1 MQTTAPTTELRS
13 GGLSD
18 WLKDNAGIVGGLIL
32 MLLLPFIVAVID
44 GQSFADMLAN
54 ETGSSKFI
62 QGLMIEI
69 FILAIYAIS
78 YDLILGITGILS
90 FGHAMFFA
98 AGAYATGIALKNL
111 ELGLLGTFLLAVI
124 VVGLANALLFSIVLP
139 RVQGITYAL
148 VTLGIASVFH
158 IVIQSNELSA
168 WTGAD
173 VGLQGVTVPALLDTN
188 TERFRFY
195 MISLLATFFV
205 YLIYRRFVDSPTGRV
220 CVATRENESRA
231 LMLGYNTF
239 YFKFVVLII
248 ASITAAFAGFLH
260 ALHQPIVSPN
270 VASLGWTVA
279 ALLIILIGGVGTL
292 TGALIG
298 AAVFRLLGFFLD
310 RWFGENASFLL
321 GVVYIALV
329 LFIPYG
335 IVGTWRARAVQ
346 RKRGWE
352 RLIKLLGLRQKS
364 EADSEP

>member
-1 MQTTAPTTELRS
+1 MQSTVLTVDSGSRS
-13 GGLSD
+13 LGNWFRENL
-18 WLKDNAGIVGGLIL
+18 GIIASLVV
-32 MLLLPFIVAVID
+32 LLALPFFVALID
-44 GQSFADMLAN
+44 GQSFGDMLAN
-54 ETGSSKFI
+54 ENGQSKFI
-62 QGLMIEI
+62 QSLVIEI

-111 ELGLLGTFLLAVI
+111 ELGLAGTFLLAVV

-148 VTLGIASVFH
+148 VTLGFASVFH
-158 IVIQSNELSA
+158 IIIQSNELST

-173 VGLQGVTVPALLDTN
+173 VGLQGINPPALLDTN
-188 TERFRFY
+188 ADRFRFY
-195 MISLLATFFV
+195 VVSLFATLII

-220 CVATRENESRA
+220 CVAVRENEDRA

-239 YFKFVVLII
+239 YFKFAVLII
-248 ASITAAFAGFLH
+248 ASMTAAFAGFLH

-270 VASLGWTVA
+270 VASLGWTVT

-292 TGALIG
+292 SGALVG
-298 AAVFRLLGFFLD
+298 AAVFRLLEYYLD
-310 RWFGENASFLL
+310 KWFGGIASFLL
-321 GVVYIALV
+321 GAVYIALV

-335 IVGTWRARAVQ
+335 IVGTWRAKAVQ
-346 RKRGWE
+346 RKQGWE
-352 RLIKLLGLRQKS
+352 WLLKLLGFIRGEK
-364 EADSEP
+364 EPS